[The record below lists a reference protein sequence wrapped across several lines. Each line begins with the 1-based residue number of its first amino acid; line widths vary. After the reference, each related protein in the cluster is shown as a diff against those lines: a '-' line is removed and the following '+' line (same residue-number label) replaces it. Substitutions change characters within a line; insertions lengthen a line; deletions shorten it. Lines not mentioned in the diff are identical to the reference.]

1 MIQTRRPFPSGQ
13 FDTPSQSLGFL
24 LWQATNAWQR
34 QIKASLAPFDLTHVQ
49 FVLLAG
55 LCWLEQNDDQDSI
68 TQKRLAEFCATD
80 PMMTS
85 QVLRTLERA
94 QLIERSSHPV
104 DARALRLKLTDLGYK
119 KFMTALE
126 TVEATDASFF
136 AKLGSGHAELRV
148 GLRQLLG

>member
-1 MIQTRRPFPSGQ
+1 MRRPFPSGQ
-13 FDTPSQSLGFL
+13 FDTPRQSLGFL

-68 TQKRLAEFCATD
+68 TQKRLAEFCATG

-94 QLIERSSHPV
+94 QLIERLSHPD
-104 DARALRLKLTDLGYK
+104 DARARRLKLNDRGYK
-119 KFMTALE
+119 KLKAALE
-126 TVEATDASFF
+126 TVEATDGSFF
-136 AKLGSGHAELRV
+136 AKLGSDHEALRA